1 MSSSDR
7 DCCHGFT
14 MPRLYSGGMLFLAAI
29 SRLIDPPEPSA
40 NDLLAS
46 SRAALG
52 HLSLTIIALVFV
64 LLTFWKA

>member
-1 MSSSDR
+1 
-7 DCCHGFT
+7 

-29 SRLIDPPEPSA
+29 SRLINPPEPSA
-40 NDLLAS
+40 NDLLAG

-52 HLSLTIIALVFV
+52 HLSLTVIALVYV

>member
-1 MSSSDR
+1 
-7 DCCHGFT
+7 
-14 MPRLYSGGMLFLAAI
+14 MLFLAAI
-29 SRLIDPPEPSA
+29 ARLLNPPEPSA

>member
-1 MSSSDR
+1 
-7 DCCHGFT
+7 

-29 SRLIDPPEPSA
+29 SRLMNPPEPSA
-40 NDLLAS
+40 NDLLAG

-52 HLSLTIIALVFV
+52 HLSLTIIALVLV